1 MVGEVNVA
9 IAGQNATIQ
18 FLNDQIVLEI
28 SDYKTA
34 WKIMKTP
41 MPNLSLAARLLSF
54 SEIGLMTRIGN
65 RKPVE
70 LFPEPS
76 WIVRLLSPSITGML
90 EASLEQREATLQ
102 KVIQS

>member
-34 WKIMKTP
+34 WKIMKTT

-54 SEIGLMTRIGN
+54 SEIGLMTRIGS
-65 RKPVE
+65 RRPVE
-70 LFPEPS
+70 LFPKPS

-90 EASLEQREATLQ
+90 EAALEQREASLQ